1 MKKQL
6 LIGWIDLAHCIIIAL
21 FVLIAIAVAA
31 IRATQANDD
40 ALSPPGNVIVE
51 ALWADSLDAD
61 VDLWVRAPGDVPVGY
76 SNKSGRIFNLLR
88 DDLGRAQDIT
98 DLNHEVAYSR
108 GMPAGEW
115 CAGLHMY
122 RAIRVTFPLPVKV
135 TVSTKHG
142 DSTRQIIGTTAKLE
156 KEGQEITAV
165 CFRLD
170 EKGGLVAG
178 SMHNNFTPLRSA
190 R

>member
-1 MKKQL
+1 MKSPTLWAYVDL
-6 LIGWIDLAHCIIIAL
+6 LASFLAV
-21 FVLIAIAVAA
+21 VLIAVALSMPKRTA
-31 IRATQANDD
+31 ANDE

-88 DDLGRAQDIT
+88 DDLGQVQDIT

-108 GMPAGEW
+108 GMPAGEY
-115 CAGLHMY
+115 CVNLHMY
-122 RAIRVTFPLPVKV
+122 RAISVTFPLPVKIV
-135 TVSTKHG
+135 VSRKAG
-142 DSTRQIIGTTAKLE
+142 DSTRQIIATTATLE
-156 KEGQEITAV
+156 KEGQEITAM

-170 EKGGLVAG
+170 EKGSLVLG
-178 SMHNNFTPLRSA
+178 SMHDNFTPLRSA
-190 R
+190 TK